1 MPMQKE
7 KAVNDSILCLA
18 KPAEPEKNTDD
29 VENVSDIFKIQ
40 KSEAVE
46 DYAILPQIANSI
58 EQANTKMTIKRE
70 NIQTRNEGKKGHIK
84 FESVIMPI
92 TPNIKAPQGKLPGPE
107 CNTLVSEY
115 RIVLKRD
122 WTPGAVS
129 VTEYAQ
135 NDNS

>member
-1 MPMQKE
+1 M
-7 KAVNDSILCLA
+7 
-18 KPAEPEKNTDD
+18 EKNIDD
-29 VENVSDIFKIQ
+29 VLNVSDIFKIQ

-46 DYAILPQIANSI
+46 DYANILPQIQNSI
-58 EQANTKMTIKRE
+58 EQTNTNLTIKRD
-70 NIQTRNEGKKGHIK
+70 IQQTRNDGKKGHIK
-84 FESVIMPI
+84 FESTMMPI
-92 TPNIKAPQGKLPGPE
+92 TPNIKVPQYKLPGPE